1 MKSGARPLFRL
12 LSDCARPVFPFDFMR
27 MAAAQKPRSSAPLR
41 ILTAVPI
48 CDGHDSAVSTINME
62 LARHGLEV
70 IYLGYHCPVS
80 TIVRAAI
87 QEDVHVVGISSYNG
101 GHIVFFKEV
110 VDQLRA
116 LGAGDIPVFGGGGGT
131 ITKADER
138 VMQRQG
144 TDRIFHAGTPLNDIM
159 ALIQREYGRV
169 LKPNAK
175 LRGDRALAR
184 AITLVEQKL
193 DIRHSSFVIPPQK
206 RSRAFVVGV
215 AGPGGAG
222 KSTLIDELTS
232 RFLQKNPA
240 GRIAILAND
249 PSHPDTGGAILGDRV
264 SMIYAQDDRVFFRS
278 LATRGSLT
286 GLSAAAP
293 AAIEILRASGE
304 FDLIFVES
312 VGIGQESDPFG
323 LFGKKRRL
331 VDAMLFV
338 LAPYYGGRIQ
348 LQKIGLLNGADL
360 VALNK
365 CDHPMAHTARAE
377 IAARLDANGKGQ
389 RLFGTVAAKH
399 HDPGVDALYAAI
411 AGLGGLDPEP
421 AGGEKACQLVVAP

>member
-1 MKSGARPLFRL
+1 
-12 LSDCARPVFPFDFMR
+12 
-27 MAAAQKPRSSAPLR
+27 MAAAPKPRPPAPLR

-62 LARHGLEV
+62 LARHGFEV
-70 IYLGYHCPVS
+70 IYLGYHCPVA
-80 TIVRAAI
+80 TIVRAAL

-116 LGAGDIPVFGGGGGT
+116 RGARDIPVFGGGGGT

-144 TDRIFHAGTPLNDIM
+144 TDRIFHAGTPLADIM
-159 ALIQREYGRV
+159 ALIRKEYGRA
-169 LKPNAK
+169 LKPNSK
-175 LRGDRALAR
+175 LKGDRALAR
-184 AITLVEQKL
+184 AITLAECRAGSPDPATTPARARAYSQAIAQAGSGDPALQKPG
-193 DIRHSSFVIPPQK
+193 RRSFVI
-206 RSRAFVVGV
+206 GV

-232 RFLQKNPA
+232 RFLRQNPA

-293 AAIEILRASGE
+293 AAIELLKKSGE
-304 FDLIFVES
+304 FDLILVES
-312 VGIGQESDPFG
+312 VGIGQESDPFR
-323 LFGKKRRL
+323 LFGQKGPL

-338 LAPYYGGRIQ
+338 LAPYYGGRLQ
-348 LQKIGLLNGADL
+348 LQKIGLLNGADF

-365 CDHPMAHTARAE
+365 CDHPTAHTARAE
-377 IAARLDANGKGQ
+377 ITARLDANGKGQ
-389 RLFGTVAAKH
+389 RLFGTVAAQH
-399 HDPGVDALYAAI
+399 HDPGVDTLYAAL
-411 AGLGGLDPEP
+411 AARGGLTVAP
-421 AGGEKACQLVVAP
+421 GGEKPCQLVVAP

>member
-1 MKSGARPLFRL
+1 
-12 LSDCARPVFPFDFMR
+12 
-27 MAAAQKPRSSAPLR
+27 MAAAQTPSPPAPLR

-48 CDGHDSAVSTINME
+48 CDGHDSAVSTINLE
-62 LARHGLEV
+62 LARHGIEV

-87 QEDVHVVGISSYNG
+87 QEDVHVVGLSSYNG

-110 VDQLRA
+110 VDRLRS

-144 TDRIFHAGTPLNDIM
+144 TDRIFHAGTPLDDIM
-159 ALIQREYGRV
+159 AQIQREYGRI

-175 LRGDRALAR
+175 FRGDRALAR
-184 AITLVEQKL
+184 AITLAEQNL
-193 DIRHSSFVIPPQK
+193 VTRHSSHVTPARKSGRSFVL
-206 RSRAFVVGV
+206 GV

-222 KSTLIDELTS
+222 KSTLIDELTA
-232 RFLQKNPA
+232 RFLKKHPA

-293 AAIEILRASGE
+293 AAIELLRASGE
-304 FDLIFVES
+304 FDLILVES

-323 LFGKKRRL
+323 LFAKKRRL

-365 CDHPMAHTARAE
+365 CDHPIAHTARAE
-377 IAARLDANGKGQ
+377 ITARLEANGKGQ
-389 RLFGTVAAKH
+389 RLFATVAAKH
-399 HDPGVDALYAAI
+399 HDPGVNSLYDAI
-411 AGLGGLDPEP
+411 ATLGRLNRDS
-421 AGGEKACQLVVAP
+421 AGGEKPCHMEVTP